1 VSADAA
7 NAAAEAVAAGAAAA
21 PAAATEREKL
31 LELKGV
37 DTHYGPIQVLRN
49 VDMVVYPGEMVC
61 LLGGNASGKST
72 TLKTIL
78 GIVRLSAGELWYRGE
93 RIDNVSTADRIA
105 RGMAVVP
112 ENRRIFPKLTV
123 LENLDMGAYLRD
135 DKDGIREDLD
145 YVFTLFPRL
154 GERLNQL
161 GGTMSGGEQ
170 QMLAMGRALMSRPK
184 LILMDEPSMG
194 LAPLFV
200 ERIFEIIKQ
209 VNDRGVS
216 VFVVEQ
222 NANIALSI
230 ADRGYVLQTGEVV
243 LQGAARD
250 LLRDEGMKR
259 AYLGE
264 V

>member
-1 VSADAA
+1 
-7 NAAAEAVAAGAAAA
+7 
-21 PAAATEREKL
+21 
-31 LELKGV
+31 
-37 DTHYGPIQVLRN
+37 
-49 VDMVVYPGEMVC
+49 VC

-135 DKDGIREDLD
+135 DKDGIQEDLD

>member
-1 VSADAA
+1 MG
-7 NAAAEAVAAGAAAA
+7 ERFKVA
-21 PAAATEREKL
+21 EREKL
-31 LELKGV
+31 LELKKV
-37 DTHYGPIQVLRN
+37 TTHYGPIRILTD
-49 VDMVVYPGEMVC
+49 VDMVIYPGEMVC

-78 GIVRLSAGELWYRGE
+78 GIVKVSEGEMYFRGE
-93 RIDNVSTADRIA
+93 RAENLSTAERIQ

-112 ENRRIFPKLTV
+112 ENRRIFPKMTV
-123 LENLDMGAYLRD
+123 LENLEMGAYLRE
-135 DKDGIREDLD
+135 DKKAIKEDMD
-145 YVFTLFPRL
+145 YVFDLFPRIK
-154 GERLNQL
+154 ERLGQK

-209 VNDRGVS
+209 VNERGIS

-222 NANIALSI
+222 NANVALSI

-243 LQGAARD
+243 LSGPAKD
-250 LLRDEGMKR
+250 LLNNEAMKK

>member
-1 VSADAA
+1 MAGAA
-7 NAAAEAVAAGAAAA
+7 PSGAVAPAGAAAD
-21 PAAATEREKL
+21 AAGREPL
-31 LELKGV
+31 LELKDV
-37 DTHYGPIQVLRN
+37 TTHYGPIRVLHH
-49 VDMVVYPGEMVC
+49 VDMVIYPGEMVC

-78 GIVRLSAGELWYRGE
+78 GIVRVSEGEIRFRGE
-93 RIDNVSTADRIA
+93 RVDPLTTSDRIE

-112 ENRRIFPKLTV
+112 ENRRIFPKMTV
-123 LENLDMGAYLRD
+123 RENLEMGAYLR
-135 DKDGIREDLD
+135 KDRKEMDEDLE
-145 YVFTLFPRL
+145 YVFSLFPRL
-154 GERLNQL
+154 GERLSQL

-209 VNDRGVS
+209 VNDRGIS

-222 NANIALSI
+222 NANVALSI

-243 LQGAARD
+243 LSGAAQE
-250 LLRDEGMKR
+250 LLTNEGMKR

-264 V
+264 T

>member
-1 VSADAA
+1 MT
-7 NAAAEAVAAGAAAA
+7 A
-21 PAAATEREKL
+21 PVTQRTPL
-31 LELKGV
+31 LELIDV
-37 DTHYGPIQVLRN
+37 TTHYGPIRVLHDVN
-49 VDMVVYPGEMVC
+49 MVIYPGEMVC

-78 GIVRLSAGELWYRGE
+78 GLVRVSEGELFFNGARADTMTTAE
-93 RIDNVSTADRIA
+93 RIG

-112 ENRRIFPKLTV
+112 ENRRIFPRMTV
-123 LENLDMGAYLRD
+123 RENLEMGAYLRD
-135 DKDGIREDLD
+135 DQEDIRQNLA
-145 YVFTLFPRL
+145 YVFELFPRL
-154 GERLNQL
+154 AERLNQQ

-209 VNDRGVS
+209 VNEQGIS

-222 NANIALSI
+222 NANVALSV

-243 LQGAARD
+243 LSGTAAA
-250 LLRDEGMKR
+250 LLHDEGMKR